1 MPSNDFVDILF
12 TAIARQEGEY
22 APGPDVPKL
31 QNNPLDLRYAGQ
43 IGASCPRC
51 GADEGHVPSGG
62 WCRPFGQV
70 PKQIHAVAQFDTLA
84 QGIAAGYRQL
94 WADIARGDSLR
105 ALITSW
111 APANENNTANY
122 LANVQKWTGI
132 TDVDAPLLNCLQLGS
147 PLEG

>member
-22 APGPDVPKL
+22 APGQDVPKL

-51 GADEGHVPSGG
+51 GATGGNVPALCWPMKAVEPS
-62 WCRPFGQV
+62 QKV
-70 PKQIHAVAQFDTLA
+70 HAIARYDTLA
-84 QGIAAGYRQL
+84 HGIAAGYRQL

-111 APANENNTANY
+111 APADENDTVFY
-122 LANVQKWTGI
+122 IANVQRWTKV
-132 TDVDAPLLNCLQLGS
+132 TDADAPLLNFLQLGT
-147 PLEG
+147 PPEG